1 MKCFPDRAG
10 QGSSSHAVKN
20 GLRYRYYV
28 SRPLITGVRAERERD
43 HETNYLAPDIVVA
56 ILNGRQ
62 PAGLTASQL
71 ISDSRLPLE
80 WSAQRAALGIS
91 LKRDPR
97 KYSG

>member
-1 MKCFPDRAG
+1 MLERREDKLKDVNEGLAPTMASRETASGCVG
-10 QGSSSHAVKN
+10 ITTNSCESGGN
-20 GLRYRYYV
+20 G
-28 SRPLITGVRAERERD
+28 A
-43 HETNYLAPDIVVA
+43 NYLAPDIVVT

-62 PAGLTASQL
+62 PAGLTVSLL